1 MVRAGLKVSRTGPR
15 TRICA
20 GLLQGTG
27 PLAPSRGTPHPGLCS
42 GEGGREVGSKGGT
55 PPLGQETAR
64 PHGGTCPEPW
74 ETELGEQRHRYL
86 EEGMLKAVFLAPSTA
101 RGHEV
106 VRPPA
111 ADREKV
117 KPCSARV
124 LPLGP
129 RPAESSRLLMPR
141 GQT

>member
-1 MVRAGLKVSRTGPR
+1 MTTHQDLYRPPTGNRAFGPF
-15 TRICA
+15 
-20 GLLQGTG
+20 QGH
-27 PLAPSRGTPHPGLCS
+27 PTPWPVFW
-42 GEGGREVGSKGGT
+42 GGRQRSREQGRT
-55 PPLGQETAR
+55 PLLGQETAR

-74 ETELGEQRHRYL
+74 ETELGEERHRYL
-86 EEGMLKAVFLAPSTA
+86 EEGMLKAVFLASSTA
-101 RGHEV
+101 WGHEV

-124 LPLGP
+124 LPPGP
-129 RPAESSRLLMPR
+129 RPAESSCLLMPR